1 MADIKK
7 LKPGQLVYSVET
19 QKLGNTELSIRALYR
34 VRILEVNLEIGF
46 VIASWNS
53 NPRQKFYETSI
64 KKWKTERPEP
74 KKKVMGLDSY

>member
-46 VIASWNS
+46 VIAS
-53 NPRQKFYETSI
+53 
-64 KKWKTERPEP
+64 
-74 KKKVMGLDSY
+74 